1 MIYDLFVHV
10 INMSITASVVM
21 IAVFIARGLMG
32 RLPKKYSYLLWAI
45 VAVRLLCP
53 LGIASS
59 FSVFNLFGDRNI
71 LPAELQKESAE
82 RWTDEWRNDED
93 GMGSFAGLR
102 KKEGANRLDES
113 EKSAGSQT
121 WVKSAEESQVDV
133 NRQSQKRVYDTEE
146 EGVQRGRRRPRL
158 VKYCA
163 AAWASVG
170 VMLVAWNFL
179 LMLLMRKRISK
190 AVRLRENIYE
200 CDDISTPFVM
210 GYIRPKIYIPFR
222 MGEVEQDYIV
232 RHERHHIARKDNL
245 AKLVAFLITCVYW
258 FHPLVWISYF
268 MMMRD
273 MEMSCDE
280 YVLQES
286 VPDIR
291 EDYSRSLLRLATN
304 ERNMGAGFI
313 AFGESNARRRVKHI
327 MKFRKCGKW
336 IGMIAVSAVL
346 VVGASCLT
354 DASREDVDGEK
365 KVETEDLQK
374 TGTPNSSGESKYP
387 TVASIAIDGYQ
398 LEVQCVTDDKKP
410 KSGYYEG
417 GSLMIQTSQDE
428 KIIDRREVSFGK
440 GKKVYLPAKGMEL
453 SLADYDGDGRKNDFA
468 IGQGQGAD
476 PLLGNYMNYRFFGV
490 DEDGAVVEYGTSTEE
505 GVGIST
511 VPGKY
516 SPLYSPVFK
525 RKNGEVIYQG
535 LREEG
540 VEEMSATIGWHFP
553 VSDEKAERSDGT
565 KINARGIQF
574 TIPGPRTSTKVAV
587 KQYRD
592 DRSGYFYKQY
602 PTKEMVHVMVSKDK
616 KAFERDFVKTN
627 ANKEYWSYFVGNK
640 EKLIAIDRY
649 KDQKG
654 KSYAVCYW
662 KEKGVYFWVYGKWSS
677 GDWVI
682 FAKDAAEIASSIA
695 RAK

>member
-1 MIYDLFVHV
+1 
-10 INMSITASVVM
+10 
-21 IAVFIARGLMG
+21 
-32 RLPKKYSYLLWAI
+32 
-45 VAVRLLCP
+45 
-53 LGIASS
+53 
-59 FSVFNLFGDRNI
+59 
-71 LPAELQKESAE
+71 
-82 RWTDEWRNDED
+82 
-93 GMGSFAGLR
+93 
-102 KKEGANRLDES
+102 
-113 EKSAGSQT
+113 
-121 WVKSAEESQVDV
+121 
-133 NRQSQKRVYDTEE
+133 
-146 EGVQRGRRRPRL
+146 
-158 VKYCA
+158 
-163 AAWASVG
+163 
-170 VMLVAWNFL
+170 
-179 LMLLMRKRISK
+179 
-190 AVRLRENIYE
+190 
-200 CDDISTPFVM
+200 
-210 GYIRPKIYIPFR
+210 
-222 MGEVEQDYIV
+222 
-232 RHERHHIARKDNL
+232 
-245 AKLVAFLITCVYW
+245 
-258 FHPLVWISYF
+258 
-268 MMMRD
+268 
-273 MEMSCDE
+273 
-280 YVLQES
+280 
-286 VPDIR
+286 
-291 EDYSRSLLRLATN
+291 
-304 ERNMGAGFI
+304 
-313 AFGESNARRRVKHI
+313 

-587 KQYRD
+587 KQYGD